1 MATGL
6 PIVPIVV
13 RNAEVIGDRDARVM
27 RSGTVDVAVLAPIPV
42 DDWTRANLNAKID
55 EVRNRFLVTLL
66 RWPS

>member
-1 MATGL
+1 
-6 PIVPIVV
+6 
-13 RNAEVIGDRDARVM
+13 M

-42 DDWTRANLNAKID
+42 DDWTRASLNAKID